1 MLGILAQTTLS
12 EEIREDA
19 VGVGVEGRTVCFHA
33 VLSWGMG
40 NGAPELRINL
50 FIHLLLHSL
59 ILPPL
64 SLILDST
71 FLLKIFRTLFPNL
84 HYFFPSGV
92 SSPYFNL
99 FIPPYHPQA
108 FAYMK
113 TQFPTH
119 ETYFKLLN
127 LKWLE

>member
-1 MLGILAQTTLS
+1 MLGRLAQTTLS

-59 ILPPL
+59 ILPPP

-71 FLLKIFRTLFPNL
+71 FSLKKLPYSFPQSALFLSFRRF
-84 HYFFPSGV
+84 
-92 SSPYFNL
+92 
-99 FIPPYHPQA
+99 
-108 FAYMK
+108 
-113 TQFPTH
+113 
-119 ETYFKLLN
+119 
-127 LKWLE
+127 